1 MPKRRR
7 RYSRYSLDPFLIL
20 TGGPNWPVECLD
32 CRIFYDKIFA
42 RQEYCSQDLG
52 KILRMKGTICGK
64 SHVAL
69 PPGCSPPN
77 VIPCGRVWQMVDHP
91 NWLTQRL
98 GNNQIQGLL
107 SSSLTLV
114 IQPKT
119 ISKIG
124 RGYIYSCY
132 NSKVLPLSLHQI
144 LIAAAGNSLIDLSP
158 EGGWMWVRCSQSTL
172 APSRGPCKGDS
183 GSYHENFN
191 QFSSHLK
198 KRIEIT
204 TEVNKFMKIKKIF
217 SRYDEM

>member
-1 MPKRRR
+1 MTK
-7 RYSRYSLDPFLIL
+7 YL
-20 TGGPNWPVECLD
+20 
-32 CRIFYDKIFA
+32 
-42 RQEYCSQDLG
+42 QDRSIVL
-52 KILRMKGTICGK
+52 KILAKYCGWREQSVA
-64 SHVAL
+64 SHML
-69 PPGCSPPN
+69 LSPPGCSPPN

-98 GNNQIQGLL
+98 GNTKSRAFLALLWHL
-107 SSSLTLV
+107 SSSLKLFLRK
-114 IQPKT
+114 QED
-119 ISKIG
+119 
-124 RGYIYSCY
+124 IYNCY

-198 KRIEIT
+198 ERIET
-204 TEVNKFMKIKKIF
+204 RAEVNKFMKIKIV